1 MGRVLYDGLVEYDDG
16 TPATSSQMAKDVS
29 TFLNWA
35 AEPELD
41 DRHKIGLQS
50 CAILSA
56 MWVISI
62 WVKRYKWAP
71 IKTRKIREYTFIL
84 LNRARRETNPP
95 LFLPSLSVY
104 NPPKNLGH

>member
-16 TPATSSQMAKDVS
+16 TPATSTQMAKDVS

-41 DRHKIGLQS
+41 ERHKLGMQA
-50 CAILSA
+50 CAILSV

-71 IKTRKIREYTFIL
+71 IKTRKIREYTFHHTFKAWL
-84 LNRARRETNPP
+84 AP
-95 LFLPSLSVY
+95 
-104 NPPKNLGH
+104 G